1 MKKYLIVIMGM
12 ICSFGHADANIKFET
27 LQSHSQ
33 LSKACKQ
40 DALDVFKPKTYLL
53 NVGKVTLNSYSCIR
67 QEYDNSQYYSAYAVK
82 FASGKQLFFYDQ
94 TADASAYVDIN
105 AYAVGSSIVVFDNM
119 NERGGDL
126 ILIWLQ
132 DAQHVY
138 STKIPY
144 MTSDE
149 GSVDVVVQGENIIL
163 QKKVYIGDD
172 QQSQAKFKK
181 VGQALVLKKE
191 NAKGLTYSSGHVK
204 NFQHEAFR

>member
-1 MKKYLIVIMGM
+1 MKKYLILIVGV
-12 ICSFGHADANIKFET
+12 ICSFGHADTNFKIEM

-33 LSKACKQ
+33 LRKACKQ
-40 DALDVFKPKTYLL
+40 DALDVFKPKTYSL
-53 NVGKVTLNSYSCIR
+53 NVGKVTLNSYSCIG
-67 QEYDNSQYYSAYAVK
+67 QKHDNPQYYSAYALK

-94 TADASAYVDIN
+94 TADTNTYVDID
-105 AYAVGSSIVVFDNM
+105 AYAVGSSVVVFDNM

-138 STKIPY
+138 FTKIPY

-172 QQSQAKFKK
+172 HQAQAKFKK

-191 NAKGLTYSSGHVK
+191 NTKGLTYSSGHLK
-204 NFQHEAFR
+204 NFQHDAFR